1 MSRNVILIAIIIVV
15 AAYFYMNSKDKE
27 VQQVIEPESSNQVI
41 KPESSN
47 QKVKPESSNQEVSA
61 QVKAPSL
68 NLESDDLIENL
79 VKEGII
85 SKIQEDGDTPKVYIT
100 EDFYTIPN
108 VDKRAIMEVLYQNF
122 KTNNPAVTYFTIY
135 DAKSGDIVVTYGEKG
150 IRR

>member
-27 VQQVIEPESSNQVI
+27 EQQVI
-41 KPESSN
+41 
-47 QKVKPESSNQEVSA
+47 KPESSNQEVSA

-85 SKIQEDGDTPKVYIT
+85 SKIEEDGDTPKVYISA
-100 EDFYTIPN
+100 DFYRIPD
-108 VDKRAIMEVLYQNF
+108 VDKWAIMDVLYKNF
-122 KTNNPAVTYFTIY
+122 KTNNPAVTNFTMY
-135 DAKSGDIVVTYGEKG
+135 DAKSGDIVATYGNKG
-150 IRR
+150 QIRN

>member
-27 VQQVIEPESSNQVI
+27 EQQVIEP
-41 KPESSN
+41 K
-47 QKVKPESSNQEVSA
+47 SSNQELSA
-61 QVKAPSL
+61 RVKAPSI

-85 SKIQEDGDTPKVYIT
+85 SKIEEDGDTPKVYIS

-108 VDKRAIMEVLYQNF
+108 VDKRAIMEVLYKNF
-122 KTNNPAVTYFTIY
+122 KTNNPAVTNFTMY
-135 DAKSGDIVVTYGEKG
+135 DAKSGDIVATYGDKG
-150 IRR
+150 LIRN

>member
-27 VQQVIEPESSNQVI
+27 EQQVIEP
-41 KPESSN
+41 K
-47 QKVKPESSNQEVSA
+47 SSNQELSA
-61 QVKAPSL
+61 RVKAPSI

-85 SKIQEDGDTPKVYIT
+85 SKIEEDGDTPKVYISK
-100 EDFYTIPN
+100 DFYTIPN

-135 DAKSGDIVVTYGEKG
+135 NAKSGDIVATYDEKG
-150 IRR
+150 LKRN

>member
-27 VQQVIEPESSNQVI
+27 EQQVIEPETSNQVI

-47 QKVKPESSNQEVSA
+47 QEGSA
-61 QVKAPSL
+61 QREARSI
-68 NLESDDLIENL
+68 LIENL

-85 SKIQEDGDTPKVYIT
+85 SKIEEDGDTPKVYIS

-108 VDKRAIMEVLYQNF
+108 VDKRAIMDVLYKNF
-122 KTNNPAVTYFTIY
+122 KTNNPAVTNFTMY
-135 DAKSGDIVVTYGEKG
+135 DAKSGDILATYGDKG
-150 IRR
+150 LIRN

>member
-27 VQQVIEPESSNQVI
+27 EQQGIEPESSNQ
-41 KPESSN
+41 EL
-47 QKVKPESSNQEVSA
+47 SA

-85 SKIQEDGDTPKVYIT
+85 SKIEEDGDTPKVYISA
-100 EDFYTIPN
+100 DFYRIPD
-108 VDKRAIMEVLYQNF
+108 VDKWAIMDVLYKNF
-122 KTNNPAVTYFTIY
+122 KTNNPAVTNFTMY
-135 DAKSGDIVVTYGEKG
+135 DAKSGDIVATYGNKG
-150 IRR
+150 QIRN